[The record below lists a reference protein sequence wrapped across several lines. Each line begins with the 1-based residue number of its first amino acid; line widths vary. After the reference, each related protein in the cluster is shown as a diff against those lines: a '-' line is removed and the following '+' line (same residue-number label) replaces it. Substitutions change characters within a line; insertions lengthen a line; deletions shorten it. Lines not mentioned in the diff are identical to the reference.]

1 MNAEGQYYTMPGC
14 GQLYGMTQRML
25 KIMMVFL
32 PVDVIVGIVVGDVGG
47 GGMQLH
53 WVGPVAGWV
62 GQAYCKIITMYRTS
76 VYLRQDT
83 GLGLIGKKTM

>member
-25 KIMMVFL
+25 KIMLMIFL
-32 PVDVIVGIVVGDVGG
+32 PVNVIVGIVVWDVGG

-53 WVGPVAGWV
+53 W
-62 GQAYCKIITMYRTS
+62 I
-76 VYLRQDT
+76 
-83 GLGLIGKKTM
+83 GLDRKKDNVICCQGFSL